1 MADFGLAAFCNA
13 EDYIFYRCGTP
24 GYVAPEVVKLEKGQK
39 ISYSCDIFSAGVIF
53 HILLMARPLFGGK
66 KFEEVYDNNKN
77 MRFNLNSSIYSNVDP
92 QAMDLL
98 QKMLKVNPA
107 ERLTANEVLN
117 HPFLSFEG
125 M

>member
-1 MADFGLAAFCNA
+1 
-13 EDYIFYRCGTP
+13 
-24 GYVAPEVVKLEKGQK
+24 
-39 ISYSCDIFSAGVIF
+39 
-53 HILLMARPLFGGK
+53 
-66 KFEEVYDNNKN
+66 

-98 QKMLKVNPA
+98 QKMLKINPA